1 MRCGRP
7 IGRLCSAGLG
17 PPPRSTWTPTTG
29 PAGTRSSSARNT
41 GDSSRR
47 SVPSHHTIVVPTP
60 SGLEGH
66 TVLPVTEYLSGR
78 QLTAVS
84 VLQETT
90 ADMLGGVK
98 RSGKQGNISGNH
110 QADLNT
116 FELLP

>member
-1 MRCGRP
+1 M
-7 IGRLCSAGLG
+7 
-17 PPPRSTWTPTTG
+17 
-29 PAGTRSSSARNT
+29 
-41 GDSSRR
+41 
-47 SVPSHHTIVVPTP
+47 
-60 SGLEGH
+60 
-66 TVLPVTEYLSGR
+66 LPVTEYLSGR